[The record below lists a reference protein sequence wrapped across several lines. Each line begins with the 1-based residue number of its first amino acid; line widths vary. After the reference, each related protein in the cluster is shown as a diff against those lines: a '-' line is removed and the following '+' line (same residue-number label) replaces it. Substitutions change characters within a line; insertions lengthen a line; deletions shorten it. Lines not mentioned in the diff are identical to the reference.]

1 MDRDPRRTV
10 SWTVQ
15 RDLYQWTSNRA
26 TGTIAIQANN
36 GLDTTT
42 RWHFDGNRV
51 CRVLVSNIS
60 RLDYAAAGKTLTSL
74 VSVIGHHRMVSPED
88 LFMRVCGR
96 ASYDAWEYLKK
107 LRSHPNFPDLLRHL
121 DELRGTL
128 LKTHVEQT
136 FQRVVSRNEQRR
148 SSRRSLPVRRFH
160 YGYPPPQERRA
171 VAERRTAED
180 RRYH

>member
-1 MDRDPRRTV
+1 MIDCLEFRR
-10 SWTVQ
+10 
-15 RDLYQWTSNRA
+15 RA
-26 TGTIAIQANN
+26 GAEPFAV
-36 GLDTTT
+36 DAEVESH
-42 RWHFDGNRV
+42 RRE
-51 CRVLVSNIS
+51 C
-60 RLDYAAAGKTLTSL
+60 AACA
-74 VSVIGHHRMVSPED
+74 
-88 LFMRVCGR
+88 
-96 ASYDAWEYLKK
+96 
-107 LRSHPNFPDLLRHL
+107 RHL

-128 LKTHVEQT
+128 LKTHVEET